1 MATAF
6 QNQQH
11 PGLAHAREW
20 TLMKVGATFSFLSAF
35 QLSHAKGI
43 LLSSSPL
50 SAAPLAFTLHRH
62 KGVLRVQAQGH
73 RGQEDRPKGVKAMQV
88 DAPPKLH

>member
-20 TLMKVGATFSFLSAF
+20 TLVKVSYYLA
-35 QLSHAKGI
+35 
-43 LLSSSPL
+43 PL

-62 KGVLRVQAQGH
+62 KGV
-73 RGQEDRPKGVKAMQV
+73 
-88 DAPPKLH
+88 